1 MDYIANIL
9 FVNFLIS
16 LIFMVVMAGVTYLL
30 EEFSSMDESR
40 SILCG
45 LILSVVVLLIAV
57 VPPLVK

>member
-16 LIFMVVMAGVTYLL
+16 LIFMVVVAGVTYLL